1 MKDRKKRQNGFVLV
15 IVMVILTLIGTYMI
29 VLTNNA
35 NTLLFQADRAYLE
48 ACDQNLAASGLAW
61 ARKNIGSTK
70 TSTGAFELDAAAMN
84 IRGAVIRIDVSP
96 GEKGTSQVQISTSCS
111 RARQSLNF
119 TRKFTVEAR

>member
-15 IVMVILTLIGTYMI
+15 IVMVILALVGTYMI

-48 ACDQNLAASGLAW
+48 ACDQNLTASGLAW
-61 ARKNIGSTK
+61 ARKNIGSAK

-84 IRGAVIRIDVSP
+84 IRGAVIRVDVSA
-96 GEKGTSQVQISTSCS
+96 GKKGMLQVQVSTSCS
-111 RARQSLNF
+111 RGRQSLNF
-119 TRKFTVEAR
+119 TRKFTIEAQ

>member
-15 IVMVILTLIGTYMI
+15 VVMVILALIGTYMI

-48 ACDQNLAASGLAW
+48 ACDQNLTASGLAW
-61 ARKNIGSTK
+61 ARKNIDSTK
-70 TSTGAFELDAAAMN
+70 TSTGAFELDTAAMN
-84 IRGAVIRIDVSP
+84 IRGAVIHIDVSAWK
-96 GEKGTSQVQISTSCS
+96 KGTSQVQISTSCS
-111 RARQSLNF
+111 RASQSLNV